1 MQQYSF
7 RVFLTLTGTFMIV
20 CYHPQLEPHQ
30 YTAKLYL
37 LVSFQIF
44 HHNREQELALV
55 PGNQSCQRDSRAYV
69 ELEPLQHWLL
79 LMVQTGSLN
88 PTQLEYEATA

>member
-1 MQQYSF
+1 
-7 RVFLTLTGTFMIV
+7 MIV

-69 ELEPLQHWLL
+69 ELESLQHWLL